1 LQEIEAKQEGD
12 KIEQSIGSLTAVQRP
27 YVRTALRCL
36 ALQNG
41 ENDQIDDF

>member
-1 LQEIEAKQEGD
+1 VIEKQEQD
-12 KIEQSIGSLTAVQRP
+12 KLEQSIGSLTAAVQRP

-41 ENDQIDDF
+41 ENNQIYDF